1 MAEFAHEIL
10 LIELP
15 FGVGMIVF
23 ALFVLLVIRWLQK
36 RQKSDNRFVLCYSLL
51 CLCS

>member
-23 ALFVLLVIRWLQK
+23 ALFCVAGNSMAAEKAKI
-36 RQKSDNRFVLCYSLL
+36 
-51 CLCS
+51 